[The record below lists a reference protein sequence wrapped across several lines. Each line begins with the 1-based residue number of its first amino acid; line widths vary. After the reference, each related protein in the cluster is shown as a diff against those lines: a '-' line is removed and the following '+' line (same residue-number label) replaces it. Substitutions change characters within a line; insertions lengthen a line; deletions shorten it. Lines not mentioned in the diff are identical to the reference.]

1 MEVRPIYR
9 IDPDGD
15 LDYDGDEELED
26 REEAYRID
34 WENSSYSW

>member
-1 MEVRPIYR
+1 MPIYR

-15 LDYDGDEELED
+15 LDYDGEEEIED
-26 REEAYRID
+26 PEEADRID